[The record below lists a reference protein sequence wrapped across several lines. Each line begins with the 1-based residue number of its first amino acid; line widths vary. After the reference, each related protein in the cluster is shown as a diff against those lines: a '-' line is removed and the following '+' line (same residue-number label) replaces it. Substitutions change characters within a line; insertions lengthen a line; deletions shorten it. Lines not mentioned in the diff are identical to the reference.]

1 MQSDLA
7 TFGGWCFLAGV
18 FLMISGDGL
27 TNFSEPN
34 PSLAWPW
41 LYLIPFAVS
50 LPLMVVAGRVG
61 VRKASRAAIL
71 YPPLVALLVAF
82 AVSTVFSQVHVL
94 SVSSLCGLVGIATF
108 WWYLTQVLEDDWLA
122 NATWIVVALAVLQL
136 AAEVIAARLA
146 EGLDQIPLH
155 IQTVAW
161 LGKLQI
167 TWVLNLIAP
176 FLLARFIGDRRPWVS
191 RFNGV
196 AWIAAG
202 IANYLLLARMGTI
215 VFVLT
220 TLAVCLL
227 NLKHWRRWVW
237 MIGTAVAAG
246 AFMVVNNLRV
256 STFVVSTIFDR
267 SQNAGIDLR
276 LQTWGEAWRLFLA
289 HPIFGIGVGT
299 FDEVV
304 YRIPGTVAIRDFYF
318 AGWHAYNVPLH
329 ILTEA
334 GVLGLAA
341 WVFLWYVVLKALVRG
356 WRSGDEQR
364 RLLSTAALVSVV
376 AFQVLSMTEV
386 LIGTRV
392 QASMRMNLTLAL
404 LVVGGLRM
412 SLPPRYHAGDAR
424 SS

>member
-1 MQSDLA
+1 
-7 TFGGWCFLAGV
+7 
-18 FLMISGDGL
+18 
-27 TNFSEPN
+27 
-34 PSLAWPW
+34 
-41 LYLIPFAVS
+41 
-50 LPLMVVAGRVG
+50 
-61 VRKASRAAIL
+61 
-71 YPPLVALLVAF
+71 
-82 AVSTVFSQVHVL
+82 VL
-94 SVSSLCGLVGIATF
+94 SISSLCGFLFIATF

-122 NATWIVVALAVLQL
+122 NATWIVVALGVLQL

-146 EGLDQIPLH
+146 EGVDQIPLH

-176 FLLARFIGDRRPWVS
+176 FLLARFIGDPRAWAS
-191 RFNGV
+191 RLNGV

-220 TLAVCLL
+220 TVAVCLL
-227 NLKHWRRWVW
+227 NLQSWRRWVW
-237 MIGTAVAAG
+237 MMGVAAAAG
-246 AFMVVNNLRV
+246 TFMVVNNLRT
-256 STFVVSTIFDR
+256 STFVLSTILDR

-299 FDEVV
+299 FDEVA

-341 WVFLWYVVLKALVRG
+341 WVFLWYVVLRALVRA
-356 WRSGDEQR
+356 WRSGDEQQ
-364 RLLSTAALVSVV
+364 RLFRTAALVSVV

-404 LVVGGLRM
+404 VVVGGLRM
-412 SLPPRYHAGDAR
+412 SLPATKETKL
-424 SS
+424 

>member
-1 MQSDLA
+1 MRSDLA
-7 TFGGWCFLAGV
+7 RFGGWCFLAGV
-18 FLMISGDGL
+18 FLMVSGDGL

-50 LPLMVVAGRVG
+50 LPLMVIAGRVG
-61 VRKASRAAIL
+61 VRKPARGAIV

-82 AVSTVFSQVHVL
+82 AVSTVFSQERAL
-94 SVSSLCGLVGIATF
+94 SISALCGLAGIAGF
-108 WWYLTQVLEDDWLA
+108 WWYATQTLEDEWLA
-122 NATWIVVALAVLQL
+122 NATWIVVALGILQL

-146 EGLDQIPLH
+146 EGVDQIPLH

-167 TWVLNLIAP
+167 TWVLNLVAP
-176 FLLARFIGDRRPWVS
+176 FLLARFIGDPRPWVS
-191 RFNGV
+191 WLNGG

-202 IANYLLLARMGTI
+202 IANYLLLARIGTI

-227 NLKHWRRWVW
+227 NLRYWRRWVW
-237 MIGTAVAAG
+237 MMGVAAAAG
-246 AFMVVNNLRV
+246 TFMVVNNLRT
-256 STFVVSTIFDR
+256 STFVLSTIFDR
-267 SQNAGIDLR
+267 SQNPGINLR
-276 LQTWGEAWRLFLA
+276 LQTWGEAWSLFLA

-299 FDEVV
+299 FDEVA
-304 YRIPGTVAIRDFYF
+304 YQMPGTVAIRDFYF

-329 ILTEA
+329 ILAEA
-334 GVLGLAA
+334 GALGLAA
-341 WVFLWYVVLKALVRG
+341 WVFLWYVVLRALVRG
-356 WRSGDEQR
+356 WRSGDEQQ
-364 RLLSTAALVSVV
+364 RLFRTAALVSVV

-386 LIGTRV
+386 LIGARV

-404 LVVGGLRM
+404 LVVAGLRM
-412 SLPPRYHAGDAR
+412 ALPARYHAKDAR
-424 SS
+424 PS